1 MLARGQQ
8 TTECARS
15 LVRVKE
21 RQTVLAQGKGA
32 KISGWEI
39 TCVIDGR
46 AFPFDWLGVF
56 DLRRGKSLCSSLQNV
71 LHAC

>member
-8 TTECARS
+8 TTERARS
-15 LVRVKE
+15 LARVKE
-21 RQTVLAQGKGA
+21 RQIVLAQGKGA

-39 TCVIDGR
+39 TCVIDVC
-46 AFPFDWLGVF
+46 ASAFDWLDGF
-56 DLRRGKSLCSSLQNV
+56 DLRRGESLCSSLQNV